1 LDRHFA
7 SQAGRRGGGIINES
21 IRKLL
26 SILLPDAVPA
36 PSAPASRAP
45 LFSDQSND
53 DDEGAALDE
62 DAELADAD
70 EFLDKVIEVRQLDI
84 RLEWCAFPLVCGEK
98 MLSPRVVFSSYRHVA
113 HCVLHQ
119 KNGSAHLYVAVK
131 RQLRQESAAQGAP
144 ADELDRV
151 SRERP

>member
-36 PSAPASRAP
+36 PSAPASRTP
-45 LFSDQSND
+45 LFSDQSNA
-53 DDEGAALDE
+53 DDEGAAFDE

-70 EFLDKVIEVRQLDI
+70 EFLNKVIEVCQLDI
-84 RLEWCAFPLVCGEK
+84 PFELSAFPLVCGEK
-98 MLSPRVVFSSYRHVA
+98 CCLPV
-113 HCVLHQ
+113 
-119 KNGSAHLYVAVK
+119 
-131 RQLRQESAAQGAP
+131 
-144 ADELDRV
+144 
-151 SRERP
+151 